1 MAEKLLNYI
10 EGKWQEPSGADCL
23 EVHNPATG
31 ELLAITPFST
41 ATDVDQAAHAALRAF
56 QSWRRTPAGERV
68 QYLFK
73 LKSIL
78 EDNFEDLAH
87 LITIENGKVLD
98 DARGELRRAIENV
111 ETACG
116 IPTLMMGEFSED
128 IARGI
133 DEFMIRQPV
142 GVVASIC
149 PFNFPGMIPFW
160 FMPYALATGNTVL
173 IKPSE
178 RTPMTMTKIFHLME
192 KIGLPPGVVNLVNGG
207 AETVDAILDHPVIQA
222 ITFVGST
229 TVARHVYSRAAANGK
244 RVQAQGGAK
253 NPILMLSDADVEST
267 IKIVMDSVYGNAG
280 QRCLAASNI
289 VMVGEAGKKFTPLLV
304 EAARARLVGNGL
316 DPNTQMGPV
325 ISQQSKTRICGLIAA
340 GVEEGAVLLLD
351 GREARIPGCEGGFF
365 LRPTIL
371 NHVRPENIL
380 ARTEVFG
387 PVMSILEVNTLE
399 DAIRFVNA
407 GIYGNMTSVFT
418 SSGAVARQVRYEVQA
433 GNIGINIGV
442 AAPMAYFPFSG
453 WKESF
458 FGVLHGQG
466 KHAVEFF
473 TQTKVVVERWFTDWS
488 RQF

>member
-1 MAEKLLNYI
+1 
-10 EGKWQEPSGADCL
+10 
-23 EVHNPATG
+23 
-31 ELLAITPFST
+31 
-41 ATDVDQAAHAALRAF
+41 
-56 QSWRRTPAGERV
+56 
-68 QYLFK
+68 
-73 LKSIL
+73 
-78 EDNFEDLAH
+78 
-87 LITIENGKVLD
+87 
-98 DARGELRRAIENV
+98 
-111 ETACG
+111 
-116 IPTLMMGEFSED
+116 
-128 IARGI
+128 
-133 DEFMIRQPV
+133 
-142 GVVASIC
+142 
-149 PFNFPGMIPFW
+149 
-160 FMPYALATGNTVL
+160 VL